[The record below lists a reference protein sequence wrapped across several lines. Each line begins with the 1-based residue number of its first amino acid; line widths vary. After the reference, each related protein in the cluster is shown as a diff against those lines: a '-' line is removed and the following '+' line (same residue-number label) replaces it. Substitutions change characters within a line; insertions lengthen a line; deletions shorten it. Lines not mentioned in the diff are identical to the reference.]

1 MMPLILS
8 RLGLHKFFNGEGSTK
23 YEMSVAV
30 VGPSSFVTCFQI
42 IGAVGYEAEDGE
54 SVAELLEHLV
64 NEQDFKII
72 IIPERFARETL
83 PIREEVLRRGGIT
96 PIFALIP
103 DLTLETGMRMEE
115 LQAVVSLAI
124 GAKLEL

>member
-1 MMPLILS
+1 
-8 RLGLHKFFNGEGSTK
+8 
-23 YEMSVAV
+23 MSVAV

-54 SVAELLEHLV
+54 SVAEVLEHLV
-64 NEQDFKII
+64 YEQDYKII
-72 IIPERFARETL
+72 IIPERFAKETL
-83 PIREEVLRRGGIT
+83 PIREEVLRRGMIT

-115 LQAVVSLAI
+115 LQAIVSLAI

>member
-1 MMPLILS
+1 
-8 RLGLHKFFNGEGSTK
+8 
-23 YEMSVAV
+23 MSVAV

-64 NEQDFKII
+64 NDQDFKII
-72 IIPERFARETL
+72 IIPERFAKETL

>member
-1 MMPLILS
+1 
-8 RLGLHKFFNGEGSTK
+8 
-23 YEMSVAV
+23 MSVAV

-54 SVAELLEHLV
+54 AVAELLEGLV
-64 NEQDFKII
+64 NEQSFKII

-83 PIREEVLRRGGIT
+83 PIREEVLRRGEIT